1 MNACLSAGG
10 CTPGVRSTP
19 GASERRRASEV
30 RHTPEAINEDETDV
44 NELYTKL
51 MPTYLKS

>member
-1 MNACLSAGG
+1 MVNASLSVGG
-10 CTPGVRSTP
+10 CTPGAGSAP

-44 NELYTKL
+44 NKVHTRLV
-51 MPTYLKS
+51 PI